1 MDINETIA
9 ANAQPIEADVIAPAA
24 PVVGTTETGEPVH
37 KLTPPAKPRV
47 KDPDAGAPFDKE
59 NFAKLFKRF
68 PEQAREAAQEI
79 IGVPDP
85 ATTAARLAEMEIK
98 VARADVVADF
108 GFTKEQAMEI
118 PGGSAEEIYRN
129 AEFAAKFRDEQKAAA
144 PDTGPATATGKPASE
159 KAAVKVYEGNG
170 ATADYS
176 GMSLEQME
184 AEYKR
189 RMRREL
195 GH

>member
-9 ANAQPIEADVIAPAA
+9 ANAEPIEADVTASAI

-47 KDPDAGAPFDKE
+47 KDPDAGAPFDEE

-68 PEQAREAAQEI
+68 PEQAREAAQRI

-85 ATTAARLAEMEIK
+85 AVMQAQMVEMQIK
-98 VARADVVADF
+98 VIRSEVMSDF

-118 PGGSAEEIYRN
+118 PGSTAEEIYRN
-129 AEFAAKFRDEQKAAA
+129 AEFAAKFRDEQKAAV
-144 PDTGPATATGKPASE
+144 PETGANTATGKPASE
-159 KAAVKVYEGNG
+159 KAAAKVYEGNG

-189 RMRREL
+189 RMRKEL